1 MHLQVWLTSIIFYW
15 QLILVNSHIFVVVLF
30 VYPCMQTQEFVE
42 FEYNWL
48 IPQDGVNITTDLT
61 HLFDEF
67 L

>member
-30 VYPCMQTQEFVE
+30 VYPGMQTQEFTE